1 MSKLLKFLEQGAVEN
16 FFFFDKAK
24 FNYSLSSKLRN
35 INAFNCCLFLVLHAA
50 FKTVILTGLSLSSEM
65 KRNFVF
71 FASKSEIQSTIELLF
86 KSSRAHLSL
95 LVEDRIRLIL
105 LYFNIAQ
112 VLTDENATL
121 SHSKVQL
128 STTVLL
134 KYTFERDKLSVGRTP
149 FYLIYSFPAV
159 I

>member
-1 MSKLLKFLEQGAVEN
+1 MSTHKCKRYVKATEIPWTGRSRE

-50 FKTVILTGLSLSSEM
+50 FKTVILTGLSLSSEI

-71 FASKSEIQSTIELLF
+71 FASRSEIQSTVELLF
-86 KSSRAHLSL
+86 KASRAHLSL
-95 LVEDRIRLIL
+95 LVEDWIRLIL
-105 LYFNIAQ
+105 PYFNRAQ
-112 VLTDENATL
+112 VLADENAAF

-134 KYTFERDKLSVGRTP
+134 KYTFERQTLCG
-149 FYLIYSFPAV
+149 
-159 I
+159 